1 MAFGLDIIVK
11 FLRNDAMDFTFV
23 PDPYLRASSGARLAQ
38 KTEIT
43 ENFSK
48 KTVRNCMIFI
58 NCCNYKSGG
67 KLTLVPGSKNCRKMK
82 IHSKKSSA
90 A

>member
-1 MAFGLDIIVK
+1 
-11 FLRNDAMDFTFV
+11 MDFTFV
-23 PDPYLRASSGARLAQ
+23 PDPYLRASSGTRLASSGTRLAQ